1 MIAVIEFAEHSVAY
15 SNVLSIGRALSYN
28 GVDVKVWDS
37 RGKPLLQMVEELNP
51 YLIFSSTDIVDRVAS
66 KLADKGVRIVK
77 TESFKDDVI
86 CDPLSYKKMGKS
98 NLFKTDE
105 VCIVQ
110 FPDVEDRSNVEL
122 RKRLSADNKKGF
134 RVFCDVS
141 LHGHKYCGKL
151 PIELHSLAFCSADSV
166 FTLSEH
172 VAINAFLC
180 NENVTL
186 IGNKYSPTREY
197 IVLNSNLSKSIEY
210 NVDTIDA
217 SFKVNNFFEAM
228 K

>member
-141 LHGHKYCGKL
+141 LHGH
-151 PIELHSLAFCSADSV
+151 SLAFCSADSV
-166 FTLSEH
+166 FALSEH

-180 NENVTL
+180 NENVML
-186 IGNKYSPTREY
+186 MGNKYSTPREH
-197 IVLNSNLSKSIEY
+197 IVLNSNLYKSIEY

-217 SFKVNNFFEAM
+217 TFKVNKFFEEM

>member
-1 MIAVIEFAEHSVAY
+1 MIAVIELAENSVAY

-28 GVDVKVWDS
+28 EVDVKVWDS
-37 RGKPLLQMVEELNP
+37 RNKPILQMVEELNP
-51 YLIFSSTDIVDRVAS
+51 YLIFSSSGVADRVAT
-66 KLADKGVRIVK
+66 KLADKGVRIVN

-86 CDPLSYKKMGKS
+86 CDPISYKKIGKS

-105 VCIVQ
+105 ICIVQ
-110 FPDVEDRSNVEL
+110 FPDVEDRGNVEL
-122 RKRLSADNKKGF
+122 RKRLSSDNKKGF
-134 RVFCDVS
+134 RIFCDVS

-166 FTLSEH
+166 FALSEH

-186 IGNKYSPTREY
+186 MGNKYSPPREH
-197 IVLNSNLSKSIEY
+197 IILNSNLYKSIEY

-217 SFKVNNFFEAM
+217 SFKVNKFFEEM